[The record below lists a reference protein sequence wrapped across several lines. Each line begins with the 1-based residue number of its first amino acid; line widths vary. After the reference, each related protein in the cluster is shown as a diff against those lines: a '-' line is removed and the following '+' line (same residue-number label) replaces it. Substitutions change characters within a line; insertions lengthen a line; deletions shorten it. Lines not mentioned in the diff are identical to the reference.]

1 MKIAKF
7 VSEFAPS
14 DLPVIAK
21 ASKPMEKTPLNAAV
35 ASLPAEERIEEAYAL
50 ITNAVFRF
58 YFAKELD
65 TKLGS
70 ISESHHGPLSLAL
83 RKTGESVVETAVIAI
98 AKTID
103 ESTGRTRSLPLSLRA
118 LRRSVEDS
126 SAGPI
131 DSETE
136 ATAQL
141 IDHILDETNPDV
153 VKSLMYVRH
162 IRNKWAG
169 HASWDLRTDTWPT
182 GDGVLNFPL
191 LEDGLV
197 RMVNAFDEFGTL
209 IGMSPYLQTLEDA
222 SRQITRN
229 TDGTTTI
236 RTTISW
242 RAAVPMAKVMRGAGQ
257 DSANQLLDR
266 FR

>member
-1 MKIAKF
+1 MPRFI
-7 VSEFAPS
+7 SEFNPS

-21 ASKPMEKTPLNAAV
+21 DSKPMENSPLNAAV
-35 ASLPAEERIEEAYAL
+35 MMLPTEERVEEAYAL
-50 ITNAVFRF
+50 ILDAVYSF
-58 YFAKELD
+58 YFAKELE
-65 TKLGS
+65 TRLGS

-83 RKTGESVVETAVIAI
+83 KKTRESVVKGAVIAI

-103 ESTGRTRSLPLSLRA
+103 ESTGRTRSLPLSLKA
-118 LRRSVEDS
+118 LRQSVEDS
-126 SAGPI
+126 SAGPD

-136 ATAQL
+136 ATARL
-141 IDHILDETNPDV
+141 IDHILNETNPDV

-182 GDGVLNFPL
+182 GDLALNFPL

-209 IGMSPYLQTLEDA
+209 IEMSPYLQTLENTT
-222 SRQITRN
+222 RQVRRSS
-229 TDGTTTI
+229 DGTTTL
-236 RTTISW
+236 RMTISW
-242 RAAVPMAKVMRGAGQ
+242 RAAVPMAHVMRGAGR
-257 DSANQLLDR
+257 DSANQLLNR
-266 FR
+266 FQ